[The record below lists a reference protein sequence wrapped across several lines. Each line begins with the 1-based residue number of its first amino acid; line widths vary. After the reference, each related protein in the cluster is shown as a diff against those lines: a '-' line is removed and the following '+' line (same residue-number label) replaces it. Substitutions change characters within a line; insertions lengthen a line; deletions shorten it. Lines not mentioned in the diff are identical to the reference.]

1 MNVVI
6 TAAAVKKE
14 MAMTTYTIDQEN
26 NITAHAAA
34 KEAKSQPGAERFSNT
49 KELVRLAEKWPA
61 SRLVDIW
68 NSLPGQTAVKKFTSR
83 KTAVTRIWLAIQK
96 LDANVG
102 AQGPRVAAKKGRSAQ
117 NASQSSK
124 APRARESSKKA
135 DILALLQRRGGATL
149 EELLLATGWQ
159 AHSIRG
165 FISGAI
171 GKKMGLAVESA
182 KREDGGRVYAIRS

>member
-1 MNVVI
+1 MI

-49 KELVRLAEKWPA
+49 KELVGLAEKWPA

-68 NSLPGQTAVKKFTSR
+68 NSLPGQTAVKKFASR

-96 LDANVG
+96 LDAHVG

-117 NASQSSK
+117 HASQSSK
-124 APRARESSKKA
+124 AGPRARASSKKA

-149 EELLLATGWQ
+149 EELMLATGWQ

-182 KREDGGRVYAIRS
+182 KREGGGRVYAIGS

>member
-1 MNVVI
+1 
-6 TAAAVKKE
+6 
-14 MAMTTYTIDQEN
+14 MTTYTIDQEN
-26 NITAHAAA
+26 NVTAHAAA
-34 KEAKSQPGAERFSNT
+34 KDTNSQPGSERFSNT

-96 LDANVG
+96 RDADGG
-102 AQGPRVAAKKGRSAQ
+102 AQSPAKKGPSAQ
-117 NASQSSK
+117 NALQSSK
-124 APRARESSKKA
+124 VPRARANSKKA
-135 DILALLQRRGGATL
+135 GILALLQRRGGATL
-149 EELLLATGWQ
+149 EELMSATGWQ
-159 AHSIRG
+159 AHSLRG

-182 KREDGGRVYAIRS
+182 KRQDGGRVYAIRS

>member
-1 MNVVI
+1 
-6 TAAAVKKE
+6 
-14 MAMTTYTIDQEN
+14 MTTYTIDQEN
-26 NITAHAAA
+26 NVTAHAAA
-34 KEAKSQPGAERFSNT
+34 KEAKRQPGAERFSSN

-102 AQGPRVAAKKGRSAQ
+102 AQGPRVAAKKSRLAQ
-117 NASQSSK
+117 NASQNTK
-124 APRARESSKKA
+124 ALTARDGSKKA
-135 DILALLQRRGGATL
+135 DILALLQRQGGATL
-149 EELLLATGWQ
+149 QELRSATGWQ
-159 AHSIRG
+159 AHSVRG
-165 FISGAI
+165 FISGAL

-182 KREDGGRVYAIRS
+182 KREDGERVYSLRS

>member
-1 MNVVI
+1 
-6 TAAAVKKE
+6 
-14 MAMTTYTIDQEN
+14 MAMMTYTIDQEN

-49 KELVRLAEKWPA
+49 KELVGLAEKWPA

-68 NSLPGQTAVKKFTSR
+68 NSLPGQTAVKKFASR

-96 LDANVG
+96 LDAHVG

-117 NASQSSK
+117 HASQSSK
-124 APRARESSKKA
+124 AGPRARASSKKA

-149 EELLLATGWQ
+149 EELMLATGWQ

-182 KREDGGRVYAIRS
+182 KREGGGRVYAIGS

>member
-1 MNVVI
+1 
-6 TAAAVKKE
+6 
-14 MAMTTYTIDQEN
+14 MTTYTIDQEN
-26 NITAHAAA
+26 HITAHAAA
-34 KEAKSQPGAERFSNT
+34 KEAKSQPGSERFSNT

-61 SRLVDIW
+61 GRLINIW

-96 LDANVG
+96 LDAHVG
-102 AQGPRVAAKKGRSAQ
+102 AQGPPVAAKKSRRAQ
-117 NASQSSK
+117 NASQSSN
-124 APRARESSKKA
+124 APTARDGSKKA

-149 EELLLATGWQ
+149 EELMLATGWQ

>member
-1 MNVVI
+1 
-6 TAAAVKKE
+6 
-14 MAMTTYTIDQEN
+14 MTTYTIDQEN
-26 NITAHAAA
+26 NVTATAAA
-34 KEAKSQPGAERFSNT
+34 KETNSQPGTERFSSN

-83 KTAVTRIWLAIQK
+83 KTAVTRIWLAIQT

-102 AQGPRVAAKKGRSAQ
+102 ARGPCVAAKKGRRAR
-117 NASQSSK
+117 NASQNPK
-124 APRARESSKKA
+124 MPTARDGSKKA
-135 DILALLQRRGGATL
+135 DILALLRRQGGVTL
-149 EELLLATGWQ
+149 QELMSTTGWQ

-165 FISGAI
+165 FISGTL

-182 KREDGGRVYAIRS
+182 KREDGGRVYSIHI

>member
-1 MNVVI
+1 
-6 TAAAVKKE
+6 
-14 MAMTTYTIDQEN
+14 MTTYTIDQEN
-26 NITAHAAA
+26 NVTAHGAR
-34 KEAKSQPGAERFSNT
+34 KEAKSQPGAERFSST

-96 LDANVG
+96 LDAHVG
-102 AQGPRVAAKKGRSAQ
+102 AQGPRGAAKKGRSAR

-124 APRARESSKKA
+124 SLTARDGSKKA
-135 DILALLQRRGGATL
+135 GILALLRRQGGATL
-149 EELLLATGWQ
+149 EELMSATGWQ

-165 FISGAI
+165 FISGAL
-171 GKKMGLAVESA
+171 GKKMGLAVGSA
-182 KREDGGRVYAIRS
+182 KREDGGRLYSIRS

>member
-1 MNVVI
+1 
-6 TAAAVKKE
+6 
-14 MAMTTYTIDQEN
+14 MTTYTIDQEN
-26 NITAHAAA
+26 NVTAHAGA
-34 KEAKSQPGAERFSNT
+34 KETSSQPGAERFSST
-49 KELVRLAEKWPA
+49 KALVRLAEKWPA
-61 SRLVDIW
+61 RRLVDIW
-68 NSLPGQTAVKKFTSR
+68 NSLPGQTPIKKFTSR
-83 KTAVTRIWLAIQK
+83 KTAVARIWLAIQK

-149 EELLLATGWQ
+149 EELRLATGWQ

>member
-1 MNVVI
+1 M
-6 TAAAVKKE
+6 
-14 MAMTTYTIDQEN
+14 
-26 NITAHAAA
+26 
-34 KEAKSQPGAERFSNT
+34 
-49 KELVRLAEKWPA
+49 
-61 SRLVDIW
+61 DIW
-68 NSLPGQTAVKKFTSR
+68 NSLPGQTAVKKFASR

-96 LDANVG
+96 LDAHVG

-117 NASQSSK
+117 HASQSSK
-124 APRARESSKKA
+124 AGPRARASSKKA

-149 EELLLATGWQ
+149 EELMLATGWQ

-182 KREDGGRVYAIRS
+182 KREDGGRVYAIGS

>member
-1 MNVVI
+1 
-6 TAAAVKKE
+6 

-68 NSLPGQTAVKKFTSR
+68 NSLPGQTAVKKFASR

-96 LDANVG
+96 LDAHVG

-117 NASQSSK
+117 HASQSSK
-124 APRARESSKKA
+124 AGPRARASSKKA

-149 EELLLATGWQ
+149 EELMLATGWQ
-159 AHSIRG
+159 AHSLRG

-182 KREDGGRVYAIRS
+182 KREGGGRVYAIGS